1 MFHSRSNNNKITHL
15 HERYLRLICSD
26 ESSSYEE
33 LLEKYGS
40 VPIHYK
46 NIQAT
51 ELKLWSKTLKDTS
64 ESAISK

>member
-15 HERYLRLICSD
+15 HERYLRLIFSD

-40 VPIHYK
+40 VPIHHK

>member
-1 MFHSRSNNNKITHL
+1 M

-40 VPIHYK
+40 VSIHHK
-46 NIQAT
+46 NIQAI